1 MKQKFN
7 KRVFLRVLTAGT
19 IGSVLPS
26 GYVHADS
33 FVSVDT
39 IISKLIA
46 VGIPGLVILGI
57 AGTTGLAGGAA
68 TIMAL
73 STLGGPFGI
82 MGGVA
87 AVALLALVVNALAGE
102 TFEYIGKKVVQGLK
116 EKGHTNESIVKTIE
130 GYPISD
136 SLKNKIKSLIQ

>member
-1 MKQKFN
+1 MM
-7 KRVFLRVLTAGT
+7 TAGVV
-19 IGSVLPS
+19 GFLFSSKDV
-26 GYVHADS
+26 YAKS

-39 IISKLIA
+39 VVSKLVAI
-46 VGIPGLVILGI
+46 GIPGLVILGI
-57 AGTTGLAGGAA
+57 AATTGLAGGAA

-102 TFEYIGKKVVQGLK
+102 TFEYIGIKVVQGLK
-116 EKGHTNESIVKTIE
+116 KNGRTNEEITRTIDD
-130 GYPISD
+130 YPISD
-136 SLKNKIKSLIQ
+136 DLKTKIKSLIK

>member
-1 MKQKFN
+1 MKKN
-7 KRVFLRVLTAGT
+7 IDRRKFLRVMVAGAM
-19 IGSVLPS
+19 GSPLLSKNV
-26 GYVHADS
+26 YADS

-39 IISKLIA
+39 VVSKLVAI
-46 VGIPGLVILGI
+46 GIPGLIILAI
-57 AGTTGLAGGAA
+57 AATSGLAGGAA

-102 TFEYIGKKVVQGLK
+102 SFEYIGKKVVQGLK
-116 EKGHTNESIVKTIE
+116 KKGHTNEEIIKAIE

-136 SLKNKIKSLIQ
+136 DLKAKIKSLI

>member
-1 MKQKFN
+1 MKNDLKKRKFFRAITVAAISSILSSKDVYAN
-7 KRVFLRVLTAGT
+7 PYF
-19 IGSVLPS
+19 
-26 GYVHADS
+26 
-33 FVSVDT
+33 SVDT
-39 IISKLIA
+39 IVSKLIA
-46 VGIPGLVILGI
+46 IGIPGLIILAI
-57 AGTTGLAGGAA
+57 AATTGLAGGAA

-102 TFEYIGKKVVQGLK
+102 TFEYIGKRVVQGLK
-116 EKGHTNESIVKTIE
+116 EKGHTNEGILKTIE

-136 SLKNKIKSLIQ
+136 DLKAKIRSLI

>member
-1 MKQKFN
+1 M
-7 KRVFLRVLTAGT
+7 VAG
-19 IGSVLPS
+19 VM
-26 GYVHADS
+26 GYPLLSKNVYADS

-39 IISKLIA
+39 VVSKLVAI
-46 VGIPGLVILGI
+46 GIPGLIILAI
-57 AGTTGLAGGAA
+57 AATSSLAGGAA

-82 MGGVA
+82 MGGIA

-116 EKGHTNESIVKTIE
+116 EKGYTNKEIIKEIE

-136 SLKNKIKSLIQ
+136 DLKAKIKSLI